1 MTDNWK
7 SYLCNVNDSL
17 ASIFVNIA
25 LCADVPI
32 MSKPWLLWAWVYFQ
46 MPRPDGLSDGK
57 EAPTLFK
64 IEDALTAQL
73 SQQYRAILC
82 GRITTQ
88 GRREFYFYGETKDGF
103 PEAVATALADFSG
116 YKFDTGEQEDS
127 LWEQY
132 LNVLY
137 PTPEQFERI
146 KNSEV
151 LEVLAE
157 HGDAAGVSREVQ
169 HWMYFKTEQARAL
182 FKDDVIKAGYKIVFE
197 SHLEKEEMPF
207 GITVMRAQPVEQN
220 LIDATVSE
228 LVQLAEQFDGEY
240 DGWETQVITQ

>member
-7 SYLCNVNDSL
+7 SYFCNVNDKL
-17 ASIFVNIA
+17 ASIFVNVA
-25 LCADVPI
+25 LSADVPI
-32 MSKPWLLWAWVYFQ
+32 LSKPWLLWVWVYFQ
-46 MPRPDGLSDGK
+46 SPRPDGLSDSK

-73 SQQYRAILC
+73 SRQCGAIPC

-88 GRREFYFYGETKDGF
+88 GRREFYFYGETNGGF
-103 PEAVATALADFSG
+103 SEAVATALADFNG
-116 YKFDTGEQEDS
+116 YKYDADEQEDS
-127 LWEQY
+127 AWEQY

-137 PTPEQFERI
+137 PSPEQFERI

-157 HGDAAGVSREVQ
+157 HGDVAGASREVQ
-169 HWMYFKTEQARAL
+169 HWMYFKTEQSRAS
-182 FKDDVIKAGYKIVFE
+182 FREAVIKAGYNIVSE
-197 SHLEKEEMPF
+197 SHLDEEEMPF
-207 GITVMRAQPVEQN
+207 GITVMLAQPVEHN
-220 LIDATVSE
+220 LIDATVRE
-228 LVQLAEQFDGEY
+228 LVQLTEQFKGEY